1 MCLVPSR
8 TSFPLQSLPFA
19 PGTHLQASADTQIGF
34 PGNLGDQRSRGW
46 REGDRVVSLCTLR
59 LFTGPVGEG
68 ERCSDEERTVQAKLV
83 SLPGSHLDP
92 HLN

>member
-46 REGDRVVSLCTLR
+46 REGDEWSLSALSGSSQDQSEKVNDVPMKKG
-59 LFTGPVGEG
+59 LF
-68 ERCSDEERTVQAKLV
+68 RQSRSRYLV
-83 SLPGSHLDP
+83 PTWTHT
-92 HLN
+92 